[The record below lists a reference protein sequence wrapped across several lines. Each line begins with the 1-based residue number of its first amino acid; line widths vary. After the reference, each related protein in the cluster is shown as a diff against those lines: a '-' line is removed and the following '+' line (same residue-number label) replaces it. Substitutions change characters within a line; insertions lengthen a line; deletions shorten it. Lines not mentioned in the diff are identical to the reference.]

1 MLDPAGS
8 WEILGQFDL
17 ADGDGTQIA
26 RLARRGVRPISKA
39 IARVEVVPWSMARIR
54 LMDFLPAAAWATPT
68 LRFMGA
74 YDHAPA
80 QL

>member
-8 WEILGQFDL
+8 REMLGSIWL
-17 ADGDGTQIA
+17 TATG
-26 RLARRGVRPISKA
+26 RRSPVSPDAAFAPTSKA